1 MGFRMRCTS
10 STLRVKPGC
19 HEQLRKVIG
28 ENEHPYLHVIVS
40 GNARRLYVEIAGS
53 NLSGYG
59 EEKLYKEFEAIRPF
73 VTGHL
78 KLYADG
84 GYYDTIQF

>member
-1 MGFRMRCTS
+1 
-10 STLRVKPGC
+10 
-19 HEQLRKVIG
+19 
-28 ENEHPYLHVIVS
+28 VS